1 MNLNAVHL
9 EFIEKLNVY
18 DIIGNLI
25 VILTLILIL
34 SYINISFFKLMN
46 KGVALIFLMITI
58 IFFSALIE
66 TTINYFNKYKDHD
79 VYKVYLNDDKES
91 AKEITKEEHHFIR
104 NVKDKYTLGEKIKEE
119 DIIKVRDIIKR

>member
-79 VYKVYLNDDKES
+79 VYKVYLNDDKEN
-91 AKEITKEEHHFIR
+91 AKEITKEEHHFIQ
-104 NVKDKYTLGEKIKEE
+104 NVKNKHTLGEKIKEE